1 MRNVFFSYL
10 RSRLK
15 TLLIFLFFLLLFL
28 FVYSLYHI
36 PFDAAGYASFL
47 AVIFGVVFLA
57 YDFYRFSQKHKQLAN
72 QMNILRAGL
81 SELPDVSSPL
91 EKDYQDLVKAL
102 YEQTRELSSQMDSR
116 LSEMTDYYT
125 LWAHQI
131 KTPIA
136 AMRLLLQSG
145 DFPQKKELEQQLFQ
159 IEQYVEMVLQYLRLE
174 SMSSDLE
181 LRTYDLDYIVR
192 QAVKKYSVVFI
203 HKKLAVS
210 IKETGYKTITDEK
223 WLTFVI
229 EQLLSNALKYTREG
243 GIEIRPDPCHP
254 ETLMISDTGIGI
266 REEDL
271 PRIFERGFTGYN
283 GRMDK
288 KSTGIGLFL
297 CRRILQKLGHQISI
311 TSKIGEGTTVRL
323 DFSREKLEKE

>member
-1 MRNVFFSYL
+1 MRHIFFSYL

-15 TLLIFLFFLLLFL
+15 NLIVFLFFLLLFL

-47 AVIFGVVFLA
+47 AVVFGAVFLA
-57 YDFYRFSQKHKQLAN
+57 YDFYRFYQKHKQLVS
-72 QMNILRAGL
+72 QMGILKAGL
-81 SELPDVSSPL
+81 SELPDASSPL

-102 YEQTRELSSQMDSR
+102 YEETRELSSQMDSR

-131 KTPIA
+131 KTPIS

-174 SMSSDLE
+174 SMNSDLE
-181 LRTYDLDYIVR
+181 LGTYDLDHIVK
-192 QAVKKYSVVFI
+192 QAVKKYSLVFI
-203 HKKLAVS
+203 HKKLAVT
-210 IKETGYKTITDEK
+210 IEETGYKALTDEK

-229 EQLLSNALKYTREG
+229 EQLLSNALKYTRTG
-243 GIEIRPDPCHP
+243 GIAIGPDPCRP
-254 ETLMISDTGIGI
+254 ETLMITDTGIGI

-297 CRRILQKLGHQISI
+297 CLRILQKLGHQISI

>member
-1 MRNVFFSYL
+1 MRAIFFSYL

-15 TLLIFLFFLLLFL
+15 VLSAFFFFLLLFL

-47 AVIFGVVFLA
+47 AVIFGMLFLA
-57 YDFYRFSQKHKQLAN
+57 YDFYHCYQKHKRLYSQLHVFK
-72 QMNILRAGL
+72 AGL
-81 SELPDVSSPL
+81 SELPEASSFL
-91 EKDYQDLVKAL
+91 ETDYQNLVKAL
-102 YEQTRELSSQMDSR
+102 FEETRGLSSQMDKR

-136 AMRLLLQSG
+136 AARLLLQSG
-145 DFPQKKELEQQLFQ
+145 DFLQKKELEQQLFQ

-181 LRTYDLDYIVR
+181 LITYDLDSIIR

-203 HKKLAVS
+203 HKKLSVA
-210 IKETGYKTITDEK
+210 IEKTGYKVLTDEK

-229 EQLLSNALKYTREG
+229 EQLLSNALKYTRKG
-243 GIEIRPDPCHP
+243 GIAIYPDPNRP
-254 ETLMISDTGIGI
+254 ETLLLSDTGIGI

-297 CRRILQKLGHQISI
+297 CQSILQKLGHRISI
-311 TSKIGEGTTVRL
+311 SSKVGEGTTVRL
-323 DFSREKLEKE
+323 DFSREELEKE